1 MKGDGKHLTKE
12 EVAAILNDY
21 VACPHCGRYPKMTEL
36 AYKYN
41 TSFSTV
47 SRIVN
52 GVHALSGEMEYVD
65 TDDWDT

>member
-1 MKGDGKHLTKE
+1 
-12 EVAAILNDY
+12 
-21 VACPHCGRYPKMTEL
+21 MTEL